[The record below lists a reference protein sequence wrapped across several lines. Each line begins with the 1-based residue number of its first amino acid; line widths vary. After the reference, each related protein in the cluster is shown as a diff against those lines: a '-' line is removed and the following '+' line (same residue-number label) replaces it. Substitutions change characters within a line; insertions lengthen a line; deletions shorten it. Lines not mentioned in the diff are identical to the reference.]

1 MIYISQFDF
10 SLLLQSNVIEFKR
23 LGIAFELHIVFIAI
37 SVFNSWKMIRN
48 SVGNRLIIS
57 V

>member
-37 SVFNSWKMIRN
+37 SVFNSWKMIRES
-48 SVGNRLIIS
+48 SVGKE
-57 V
+57 